1 MNQASC
7 CLDHLEGD
15 IERMLLNL
23 LNHPLH
29 LEIELVGGIDRDLM
43 NLATQGVFRL
53 RGISPKSG
61 TERESAK

>member
-29 LEIELVGGIDRDLM
+29 LEIDLVGGIDRDLM
-43 NLATQGVFRL
+43 NLAKQEVFHL
-53 RGISPKSG
+53 RGISPKSD